1 VYPKGY
7 HTKKEHTM
15 TYQADCTLPNE
26 LLEQI
31 SAQGLDFLPELIRIV
46 INNAMQIE
54 RQKYLGVGPYER
66 SDERQGHGN
75 GFKPKTVTTRVAPIT
90 FDIPQVREGGF
101 YPQAL
106 EKGLRSERA
115 LMLALAEM
123 YVQGVSTRK
132 VAAITERLCG
142 SEISSTQV
150 SKAAALLDEV
160 LEAWRNRPLSTVIYL
175 YLDALYEKVRL
186 DGQIRD
192 AAVLIAS
199 GVNLEG
205 KRLILGVS
213 VSLSE
218 QELHWRDFLQSLV
231 DRGLNGVELIIS
243 DAHVGL
249 QAARKAVFSGVPWQR
264 CQFHLQQNASQYV
277 PRQSMKR
284 EVASDI
290 RTIFNA
296 PDRELAELQLRKTVE
311 KYAHSA
317 SRLADWLE
325 SNIPDGLTAFS
336 FPEDHWRRIRTV
348 NSLERVCK
356 EIRRRT
362 RVATIFPNEA
372 SCLRLVSAV
381 LMEISETWETGRIYF
396 SLVDSIF

>member
-1 VYPKGY
+1 VA
-7 HTKKEHTM
+7 E
-15 TYQADCTLPNE
+15 
-26 LLEQI
+26 
-31 SAQGLDFLPELIRIV
+31 QGLDFLPELIRIV
-46 INNAMQIE
+46 INSAMQVE
-54 RQKYLGVGPYER
+54 RQKHLGVGPYER
-66 SDERQGHGN
+66 SAERQGHAN
-75 GFKPKTVTTRVAPIT
+75 GFKPKTVSTRIAPIT

-115 LMLALAEM
+115 LTLALAEM

-142 SEISSTQV
+142 TEISSMQV
-150 SKAAALLDEV
+150 SRAAALLDEV
-160 LEAWRNRPLSTVIYL
+160 LEAWRNRPLSTIIYL
-175 YLDALYEKVRL
+175 YLDALYEKVRV

-199 GVNLEG
+199 GVKPDG
-205 KRLILGVS
+205 KRLILGMS
-213 VSLSE
+213 VSLGE
-218 QELHWRDFLQSLV
+218 QELHWRGFLQSLV

-249 QAARKAVFSGVPWQR
+249 QAARKAVFSGIPWQR

-284 EVASDI
+284 EVAEDI
-290 RTIFNA
+290 RAIFNT
-296 PDRELAELQLRKTVE
+296 PDRAQAEAQLRKTVE

-317 SRLADWLE
+317 SKLADWLE
-325 SNIPDGLTAFS
+325 GNIPEGLTVFS
-336 FPEDHWRRIRTV
+336 FPVDHRRRIRTV
-348 NSLERVCK
+348 NSLERVCL

-362 RVATIFPNEA
+362 RVAGIFPNEA
-372 SCLRLVSAV
+372 SCSRLVSAL
-381 LMEISETWETGRIYF
+381 LMEISETWETGRIYLSF
-396 SLVDSIF
+396 ERF